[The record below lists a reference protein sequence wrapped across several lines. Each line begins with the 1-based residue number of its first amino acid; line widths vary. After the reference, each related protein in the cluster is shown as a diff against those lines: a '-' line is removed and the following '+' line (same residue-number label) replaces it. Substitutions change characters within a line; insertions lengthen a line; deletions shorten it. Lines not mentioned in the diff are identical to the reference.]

1 MASSYQQGMTLLD
14 TFLSDSRKVAR
25 NARTATNTAVAG
37 GALMQAASDVIAAR
51 LDIITAGMVD
61 PGKADLAEISLMS
74 AEKMQ
79 ATTESAAV
87 LTRSLG
93 EICERMSRSAADELH
108 LAATAATALSSAT
121 SPAAFVAAQSAWAM
135 GWWGRATAQAL
146 TLNTELLKAQA
157 DTLKPI
163 HDTAVANARRL
174 KG

>member
-1 MASSYQQGMTLLD
+1 MASTYPKGMTLLD
-14 TFLSDSRKVAR
+14 TFLSDSRTVAS
-25 NARTATNTAVAG
+25 NARTATDTAVAS

-51 LDIITAGMVD
+51 MDILAAGMVD

-79 ATTESAAV
+79 ATTQSAAAM
-87 LTRSLG
+87 TRSLG
-93 EICERMSRSAADELH
+93 EICERMSRSAADELQ
-108 LAATAATALSSAT
+108 LAADTAAALSSAT
-121 SPAAFVAAQSAWAM
+121 SPVTFMAAQSAWAM
-135 GWWGRATAQAL
+135 GWWGRATTQAL